1 MPAQHREELP
11 APGVPLPPGR
21 DRCGVAERID
31 HRHEAAA
38 GSPPPRALGGVGHDG
53 GGAAEAGE
61 VPGLRR
67 GHERDRPAG
76 CRMVESRKGHVGDHV
91 VQHQA
96 GPDLVAHHRD
106 RMPLAKIGQPQE
118 IAVGEDRASRVV
130 GLTQPEEL
138 RPRRDRGGNGIPVD
152 APCGGIRHQWQADTP
167 PAGQAGQREKRWVD
181 RREREDLIVGL
192 GQEPGRDRQ
201 PRHDAGR
208 GDDRGRIDRPGMQRP
223 QMVGERRGEVGGF
236 VRVAK
241 HPVVD
246 AGSNGIEYHFRGL
259 EIHVGHPHR
268 HHVAARP
275 AIPLLRSRTPAIGAI
290 VKLERAGG
298 VYGHR

>member
-11 APGVPLPPGR
+11 APGVAVPPRR
-21 DRCGVAERID
+21 DRRRVAERID
-31 HRHEAAA
+31 HRHQSPA
-38 GSPPPRALGGVGHDG
+38 GGPPPLPVRGVGHDRRG
-53 GGAAEAGE
+53 TPEPGE
-61 VPGLRR
+61 VPGLRW
-67 GHERDRPAG
+67 GDERDCLLGRG
-76 CRMVESRKGHVGDHV
+76 MVDAREGNVSECVI
-91 VQHQA
+91 QHQVA
-96 GPDLVAHHRD
+96 PDLIAHHRD
-106 RMPLAKIGQPQE
+106 SPLRAEISQPQE
-118 IAVGEDRASRVV
+118 IRAGKNRAGRVV
-130 GLTQPEEL
+130 GMAQPEEL
-138 RPRRDRGGNGIPVD
+138 RAGRDGGGQPIPVD

-275 AIPLLRSRTPAIGAI
+275 AIPLLRSRSPAIGAI